1 MTMKAQQR
9 IVNIMSELVK
19 NALEADASAIDV
31 NIKRSGD
38 LFEITIQDD
47 GSGMDDKTLSEIKEK
62 LNQPHQEIYDEYY
75 SGLAG
80 FNQSD
85 SGLNV
90 VGFQVDEAEIETS
103 SEGTKIRVKR
113 LNTPKDKH

>member
-1 MTMKAQQR
+1 MKTQQR

-19 NALEADASAIDV
+19 NALEADSSDINV
-31 NIKRSGD
+31 NIKRSED

-47 GSGMDDKTLSEIKEK
+47 GKGMNDETLKEVQKK
-62 LNQPHQEIYDEYY
+62 LNQPHQFVYDEYY

-90 VGFQVDEAEIETS
+90 VGFQIDEAEVETS
-103 SEGTKIRVKR
+103 PEGTTIRVRR
-113 LNTPKDKH
+113 LKNSKENK

>member
-1 MTMKAQQR
+1 MKTQQR

-19 NALEADASAIDV
+19 NALEADATAIDV
-31 NIKRSGD
+31 NIKRSEE

-47 GSGMDDKTLSEIKEK
+47 GQGMDEKTLEEVQEK

-90 VGFQVDEAEIETS
+90 VGFQIDEAEIETS
-103 SEGTKIRVKR
+103 SEGTKIRIKR
-113 LNTPKDKH
+113 MNNNKDKK

>member
-19 NALEADASAIDV
+19 NALEADATDIDMK
-31 NIKRSGD
+31 IKRSED

-47 GSGMDDKTLSEIKEK
+47 GKGMDKKTLKEVQEK

-90 VGFQVDEAEIETS
+90 VGFQVDEAEIETNS
-103 SEGTKIRVKR
+103 DGTKIRIRRMNNNKE
-113 LNTPKDKH
+113 KK

>member
-1 MTMKAQQR
+1 MKTQQR

-19 NALEADASAIDV
+19 NALEADSSDINV
-31 NIKRSGD
+31 NIKRSED
-38 LFEITIQDD
+38 LFGITIQDD
-47 GSGMDDKTLSEIKEK
+47 GKGMNDETLKEVQEK

-90 VGFQVDEAEIETS
+90 VGFQIDEAEIETS
-103 SEGTKIRVKR
+103 SEGTKIRIKR
-113 LNTPKDKH
+113 MNNNKDKK

>member
-1 MTMKAQQR
+1 MKAQQR
-9 IVNIMSELVK
+9 IINIMSELVK
-19 NALEADASAIDV
+19 NALEADSTDINV
-31 NIKRSGD
+31 SIKRSAD

-47 GSGMDDKTLSEIKEK
+47 GNGMDEGTLKDAIDK
-62 LNQPHQEIYDEYY
+62 LNQPHQAVYDEYY

-80 FNQSD
+80 FNDSD

-103 SEGTKIRVKR
+103 PEGTKIRVKR
-113 LNTPKDKH
+113 LNNTKK